1 LKASIGLATISA
13 LVKKLGGYTNTQL
26 HGLLSFLAVS
36 SMFAGYYVIW
46 ANKEAMNKPHITT
59 NHAYS
64 GVGSIVDYLVVGYD
78 P

>member
-1 LKASIGLATISA
+1 
-13 LVKKLGGYTNTQL
+13 
-26 HGLLSFLAVS
+26 
-36 SMFAGYYVIW
+36 MFAGYYVIW
-46 ANKEAMNKPHITT
+46 ANKEAMNKPHIKT